1 MPENSMRNLR
11 IVLLTAAI
19 LAPVQS
25 IAQIKCW
32 LNKEG
37 VRECGNVVPP
47 QYVQEGHEE
56 RSNQGITIS
65 TTKRAKTKQEIEQQV
80 TEQQRHDAI
89 LAEQRRLARD
99 QKAYDEMLLN
109 TFETEQDLFRARD
122 SKLQVMQSTIELSRS
137 SIERLYATRTR
148 MYREAAR
155 LERSGKPVT
164 PALHNDI
171 ETTQRQIREK
181 REFIK
186 SSEREQNALR
196 ATFEVAL
203 GRFRELKPTS
213 IQ

>member
-1 MPENSMRNLR
+1 
-11 IVLLTAAI
+11 
-19 LAPVQS
+19 
-25 IAQIKCW
+25 
-32 LNKEG
+32 
-37 VRECGNVVPP
+37 
-47 QYVQEGHEE
+47 VQEGHEE
-56 RSNQGITIS
+56 RSNQGLTIS

-80 TEQQRHDAI
+80 TEQQRRAAI

-99 QKAYDEMLLN
+99 QEAYDEMLLN

-196 ATFEVAL
+196 AKFEVAL

-213 IQ
+213 TQ